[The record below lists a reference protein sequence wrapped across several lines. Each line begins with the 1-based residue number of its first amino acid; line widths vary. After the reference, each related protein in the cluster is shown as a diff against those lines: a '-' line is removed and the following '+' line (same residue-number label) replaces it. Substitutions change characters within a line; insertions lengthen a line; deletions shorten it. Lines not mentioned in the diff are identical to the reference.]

1 MLLVSVGGWIA
12 IGVIAI
18 LVVALVALVINVYN
32 KMVKGRN
39 RCKDAFSQ
47 IDVQLTRR
55 FDLIPNLVETVKGY
69 TKHESSIL
77 EEFAKARNVYSQA
90 SESGNVA
97 KAAEANNMLTST
109 ISKLIAVSEAYP
121 ELKANTHYSE
131 MMEELSNTEDKI
143 AYTRQFYNDVVK
155 TYNDLREVFPN
166 SLVANMCGFKE
177 AELFKADEASRQNVK
192 VQF

>member
-1 MLLVSVGGWIA
+1 MLGWI
-12 IGVIAI
+12 IFGIVLVLIIA
-18 LVVALVALVINVYN
+18 LFAWFVKVYN
-32 KMVKGRN
+32 KLVKTRN
-39 RCKDAFSQ
+39 SVKTSWSQ

-177 AELFKADEASRQNVK
+177 AELFKADEACRQNVK